1 MIYISGR
8 ITNNKNW
15 KEDFFKG
22 ELQAV
27 RYLGKQGYEEITV
40 VNPLNL
46 EDKLPANS
54 TYKDYMINDIL
65 QLVECTQIYML
76 RGWWRSKGARLER
89 HIAKVLGMKIIYQKR
104 KDK

>member
-8 ITNNKNW
+8 ITGNKNW
-15 KEDFFKG
+15 PYDFGTAQDYLENK
-22 ELQAV
+22 
-27 RYLGKQGYEEITV
+27 RYKVII
-40 VNPLNL
+40 NPLYLDEQVKKEVKN
-46 EDKLPANS
+46 P
-54 TYKDYMINDIL
+54 TYIDYMKQDIKEL
-65 QLVECTQIYML
+65 ILCDTIYML